1 MHRTHNTSKGVRIS
15 DKHGS
20 DQPSTTPGLN
30 ETTRKG
36 RGLGMFSHSDSAP
49 DQGSLRPIKE
59 RGRGVFPRSVSD
71 PVQEGLLTIRN
82 YEYHKHPSKGEEG
95 NEKVPTR
102 GTEKT
107 LRVLECLP
115 SGQYRV
121 VCGKSRRTS
130 GDNGGQTVNATN
142 STAKSLRVSD
152 SGTGARSS
160 SSDNMSTYFG
170 IPRKSGNAVDRTQTV
185 ADVFVRTGP
194 GGSVYY
200 NITSWKQANNAVKL
214 SCGYNSSPTKSRR
227 VSVIGQQSAGSHETN
242 AKSRRDSDV
251 RPRSNVGNTKSPFSA
266 SVKRGS

>member
-1 MHRTHNTSKGVRIS
+1 MSNFHTHATSAKLQLCSPHTSSIQLSRNQWTIRFNMHSTHNISKGVRVS

-20 DQPSTTPGLN
+20 DPPSTTPGHN

-36 RGLGMFSHSDSAP
+36 RGLGKFFRSDSAP

-82 YEYHKHPSKGEEG
+82 YDYHKHPSKGEEG

-115 SGQYRV
+115 SGQCRV
-121 VCGKSRRTS
+121 VSEKSRRTS
-130 GDNGGQTVNATN
+130 GDSGAQTLNASN
-142 STAKSLRVSD
+142 SSAKSLRVSD

-170 IPRKSGNAVDRTQTV
+170 IPRKSGNAVDRTQTA
-185 ADVFVRTGP
+185 ADGFFRT
-194 GGSVYY
+194 
-200 NITSWKQANNAVKL
+200 
-214 SCGYNSSPTKSRR
+214 R
-227 VSVIGQQSAGSHETN
+227 
-242 AKSRRDSDV
+242 
-251 RPRSNVGNTKSPFSA
+251 
-266 SVKRGS
+266 

>member
-1 MHRTHNTSKGVRIS
+1 MSNFHTHATSAKLQLCSPHTSSIQLSRNQWTIRFNMHRTHNISKGVRVS

-20 DQPSTTPGLN
+20 DPPSTTPGHN

-36 RGLGMFSHSDSAP
+36 RGLGKFFRSDSAP

-82 YEYHKHPSKGEEG
+82 YDYHKHPSKGEEG

-121 VCGKSRRTS
+121 VSEKSRRTS
-130 GDNGGQTVNATN
+130 GDSGAQTLNASN
-142 STAKSLRVSD
+142 SSAKSLRVSD

-170 IPRKSGNAVDRTQTV
+170 IPRKSGNAVDRTQTA
-185 ADVFVRTGP
+185 ADGFFRTRS
-194 GGSVYY
+194 GGSVYC
-200 NITSWKQANNAVKL
+200 NIMS
-214 SCGYNSSPTKSRR
+214 
-227 VSVIGQQSAGSHETN
+227 
-242 AKSRRDSDV
+242 
-251 RPRSNVGNTKSPFSA
+251 
-266 SVKRGS
+266 